1 MQRKNRQS
9 LRKLTSFPVVFS
21 LQDGVRRSGICS
33 NISLGGL
40 RIDTP
45 EPAPFG
51 CELTISLDLGRTDCA
66 TTVCGIVRWTIP
78 GSMGVQLG
86 LLGAR
91 ETYTLLRMLENGN
104 EP

>member
-1 MQRKNRQS
+1 MQRKDRQL
-9 LRKLTSFPVVFS
+9 LRKSASFPVVFT
-21 LQDGVRRSGICS
+21 LQGEVRRSGICS

-45 EPAPFG
+45 EPARFG
-51 CELTISLDLGRTDCA
+51 CELTVSLDLGGREGA
-66 TTVCGIVRWTIP
+66 TTVRGIVRWTIP

-91 ETYTLLRMLENGN
+91 ETYTILRMLENGG
-104 EP
+104 